1 MRRTLFQTFL
11 LPVLALLTGAS
22 QAQPVEPGQT
32 FRWQQLEVRAPTSPG
47 WVRIGTQ
54 GQALAFMRRSEAL
67 ARSEVALVSVFTVP
81 EGLDREGFSAWVD
94 RAIEAEHPPE
104 RFRPVERKSAPLDE
118 RGYACVLHQGLSLDL
133 QAAGLPKGSD
143 PPVLHMSALY
153 CRHPD
158 RAGAGFSASFSTRG
172 PGVDDT
178 LPERARR
185 FIDGVVPDR
194 AAAEP
199 ARP

>member
-1 MRRTLFQTFL
+1 MRHLVLRTLL
-11 LPVLALLTGAS
+11 LPVLALLAGAT
-22 QAQPVEPGQT
+22 QAQPVEPGQA
-32 FRWQQLEVRAPTSPG
+32 FRWQQMEVRAPTSPG
-47 WVRIGTQ
+47 WVRIGAQ

-81 EGLDREGFSAWVD
+81 DGLDREGFTAWVN
-94 RAIEAEHPPE
+94 RAVEAEYPPE
-104 RFRPVERKSAPLDE
+104 RFRPVERQSAPLDD

-172 PGVDDT
+172 PGVDDS

-185 FIDGVVPDR
+185 FIDGVLPERV
-194 AAAEP
+194 AAAP
-199 ARP
+199 PQP